1 MNEAQ
6 TEFEY
11 IDPALKEAGWGVVEG
26 SKIYKQFPITQGRI
40 LGQGR
45 KTPPL
50 KADYVLQYKN
60 RYIGVIEGKARDIDY
75 GEGVGQA
82 KDYAERLKI
91 RFTYSTNGLKIY

>member
-11 IDPALKEAGWGVVEG
+11 IDPALRKAGWGVVEG
-26 SKIYKQFPITQGRI
+26 SRVRKQFPISQGRL

-45 KTPPL
+45 RAKPL

-60 RYIGVIEGKARDIDY
+60 RNVAVVAQNIH
-75 GEGVGQA
+75 
-82 KDYAERLKI
+82 
-91 RFTYSTNGLKIY
+91 